1 MEIVKGEELQAFLLS
16 QVTSDFNKRIF
27 INDNNSLDEFLSLSE
42 FVIANTATIK
52 ITTAI
57 AIPAI
62 NLLSKTHHQIRL
74 FLIKYTN
81 ILI

>member
-1 MEIVKGEELQAFLLS
+1 MEEVFADLHVHIG
-16 QVTSDFNKRIF
+16 R
-27 INDNNSLDEFLSLSE
+27 SE
-42 FVIANTATIK
+42 NGKPIK
-52 ITTAI
+52 ITAAI

-74 FLIKYTN
+74 FLIKYIN